1 MTDPLIRQRLIESL
15 EDQLDQFPL
24 ESVVRTH
31 ASLTDEALSSW
42 SDYLASNGDPGRRR
56 WPHPAELMYEEV
68 GVLLGAMFVLLQA
81 GITETVSIVMRLH
94 QLQGH
99 PLRKGAILDLAAP
112 VHAKTGLSLP
122 KIANAA
128 ANYYKH
134 RHEWP
139 ADWVVGS
146 AGQQAE
152 TLQLIRAMGMAPG
165 QDLAD
170 NMLAAVHAI
179 TGGQTSQL
187 PQVAR
192 LVVTTWRRGLAVHL
206 RRQFKL
212 PD

>member
-1 MTDPLIRQRLIESL
+1 MNDLHARQRLIESL

-31 ASLTDEALSSW
+31 ARLTDEALSSW
-42 SDYLASNGDPGRRR
+42 SDYLASIGDPGRRY
-56 WPHPAELMYEEV
+56 WTHPAELMYEEV

-94 QLQGH
+94 RLQGQ
-99 PLRKGAILDLAAP
+99 PLRKEAILDLAAP
-112 VHAKTGLSLP
+112 VQSETGLSLP
-122 KIANAA
+122 KMANAA

-139 ADWVVGS
+139 ADWADGMT
-146 AGQQAE
+146 GQQAE
-152 TLQLIRAMGMAPG
+152 TIQLVRGMGMAPG
-165 QDLAD
+165 RDLAD

-179 TGGQTSQL
+179 TGGQAGHL

-192 LVVTTWRRGLAVHL
+192 LVVTAWREGLAAQL
-206 RRQFKL
+206 RCKFKL